1 MNTLRLIFSQ
11 GILFLKRQPRDWS
24 VTVARTSIDR
34 FVYQMVFPYLSLYIV
49 ALGATATQLGIVNSI
64 GMIIAGIFGPLT
76 GWFIDRTGPKRVYLV
91 GIGFLA
97 ICYLTYA
104 IAHDWTITIIAMIA
118 YWMGFSVSIHSCA
131 TICGNCLVNKD
142 RATGMMICETV
153 AAGLLGMAGPILG
166 AWLVTNS
173 GGVNTEGI
181 RPLFLVALV
190 FTIGTLVL
198 VFTQLSDKRWRIATG
213 VVPNLLSDL
222 HQVMRQGRYLKRWMV
237 IAVFTHLPL
246 AMVFPFS
253 QVFAHEFKG
262 AEEYVL
268 GMMVTGSAL
277 ASIVFAIPLGRLAD
291 RVGRKKALY
300 ITIPLFWIANL
311 LLVWAPSPVFLIIA
325 GILQGFYFIGGPISA
340 AMERELVPPE
350 QMGRWLGI
358 LRLFRMLVAGCL
370 VFVSG
375 IIWDKLGPQYV
386 FFIFVGLDII
396 LRLPLLISMPETLK
410 LKLGGQ
416 NQITS

>member
-1 MNTLRLIFSQ
+1 
-11 GILFLKRQPRDWS
+11 
-24 VTVARTSIDR
+24 
-34 FVYQMVFPYLSLYIV
+34 MVFPYLSLYIV

-237 IAVFTHLPL
+237 HRSLPMSL
-246 AMVFPFS
+246 
-253 QVFAHEFKG
+253 K
-262 AEEYVL
+262 
-268 GMMVTGSAL
+268 
-277 ASIVFAIPLGRLAD
+277 
-291 RVGRKKALY
+291 GRKSM
-300 ITIPLFWIANL
+300 FW
-311 LLVWAPSPVFLIIA
+311 
-325 GILQGFYFIGGPISA
+325 G
-340 AMERELVPPE
+340 
-350 QMGRWLGI
+350 
-358 LRLFRMLVAGCL
+358 
-370 VFVSG
+370 
-375 IIWDKLGPQYV
+375 
-386 FFIFVGLDII
+386 
-396 LRLPLLISMPETLK
+396 
-410 LKLGGQ
+410 
-416 NQITS
+416 